1 LIRHARLFLPL
12 SFVMPFAGFVACQ
25 PKADPPAQTAQQY
38 PPGQYPPGQY
48 PPGQYP
54 PQPYP
59 TQQQPPQPYPQPPQP
74 YPQPQPTYAPPAPQP
89 TTTQPLPAPPSPQP
103 SPSPAPAPTNPF
115 PFPQPPAP
123 GPAGGAATAIDPN
136 FARVATVPLFAYAAT
151 EAAGMSPEGPLVAG
165 QFQQGQMLETPVT
178 LNPNKCYTV
187 LAVGAGIQEV
197 DITLVLTTPV
207 PGMNPTLARD
217 SGGGMQSSL
226 GGKGNCFPWR
236 MPIAAPAKFV
246 ITATKGAGIA
256 AGQMYV
262 K

>member
-1 LIRHARLFLPL
+1 
-12 SFVMPFAGFVACQ
+12 MP
-25 PKADPPAQTAQQY
+25 P
-38 PPGQYPPGQY
+38 
-48 PPGQYP
+48 
-54 PQPYP
+54 
-59 TQQQPPQPYPQPPQP
+59 
-74 YPQPQPTYAPPAPQP
+74 
-89 TTTQPLPAPPSPQP
+89 PPS
-103 SPSPAPAPTNPF
+103 
-115 PFPQPPAP
+115 
-123 GPAGGAATAIDPN
+123 AGGSSATAIDPN
-136 FARVATVPLFAYAAT
+136 FARVATVPLMAYAAT
-151 EAAGMSPEGPLVAG
+151 EAAGMTPEGPLVAG
-165 QFQQGQMLETPVT
+165 QFQQGQTLETAVT

-217 SGGGMQSSL
+217 SGGGMQASL

-246 ITATKGAGIA
+246 IVATKGGGIA